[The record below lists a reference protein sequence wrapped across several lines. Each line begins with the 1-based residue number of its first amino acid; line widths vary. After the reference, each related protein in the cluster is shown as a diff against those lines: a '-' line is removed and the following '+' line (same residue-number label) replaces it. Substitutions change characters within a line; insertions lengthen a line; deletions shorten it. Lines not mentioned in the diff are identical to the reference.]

1 MIPERVTTD
10 RLILRRFTRRDTDAV
25 FHAVEASLPQLSEYL
40 PWAHAGYTRED
51 AAADIRDSI
60 GAWKEGRAY
69 DFAIRLRSHPSHHL
83 GNISIWH
90 VSRLGR
96 TGEIGYWV
104 RTDQASRG
112 IATEATSALL
122 DKGFM
127 HLGLH
132 KVTLRIALGNRS
144 SERVAEKLGF
154 TREGV
159 LREELKINGVWTD
172 HTLYSILEHEH
183 GLRPAR
189 PEGSVS

>member
-1 MIPERVTTD
+1 MIPERITTD

-25 FHAVEASLPQLSEYL
+25 YSAVEASLPQLSEFL
-40 PWAHAGYTRED
+40 PWAHAGYVRED
-51 AAADIRDSI
+51 AAAYIRDSI
-60 GAWKEGRAY
+60 GAWKEGRAF

-104 RTDQASRG
+104 RSDHAGRG

-127 HLGLH
+127 HLALH
-132 KVTLRIALGNRS
+132 KVTLRVAQGNRS

-159 LREELKINGVWTD
+159 LREELRINGVWVD
-172 HTLYSILEHEH
+172 HTLYSILEHER
-183 GLRPAR
+183 GLRPAKK
-189 PEGSVS
+189 

>member
-1 MIPERVTTD
+1 MIPERITTD
-10 RLILRRFTRRDTDAV
+10 RLLLRRFTRRDTDAV
-25 FHAVEASLPQLSEYL
+25 YDAIESSLPQLSEFL

-51 AAADIRDSI
+51 AATYIRDSI
-60 GAWKEGRAY
+60 GAWKEAKAF

-90 VSRLGR
+90 LSRFGR
-96 TGEIGYWV
+96 TGEVGYWV
-104 RTDQASRG
+104 RSDHAGRG
-112 IATEATSALL
+112 IATEATAAIL

-132 KVTLRIALGNRS
+132 KVTLRIASGNRG

-159 LREELKINGVWTD
+159 LREELRINGVWVD

-183 GLRPAR
+183 GLRSIAQ
-189 PEGSVS
+189 

>member
-1 MIPERVTTD
+1 MIPERITTD

-25 FHAVEASLPQLSEYL
+25 YSAVEASLPQLSEYL
-40 PWAHAGYTRED
+40 PWAHAGYVRED
-51 AAADIRDSI
+51 AASYIRDSI
-60 GAWKEGRAY
+60 SAWKEGRAF

-104 RTDQASRG
+104 RSDHAGRG
-112 IATEATSALL
+112 IATEATAALL

-127 HLGLH
+127 HLALH
-132 KVTLRIALGNRS
+132 KITLRIADGNRS

-154 TREGV
+154 TQEGV
-159 LREELKINGVWTD
+159 LREELRINGVWVD

-183 GLRPAR
+183 GLRPAKK
-189 PEGSVS
+189 